1 MASSQWAIV
10 RIDNVDPRVT
20 SEDLKQLFGF
30 NAVPE
35 LKLCK
40 IEVRTANSGE
50 KYGLTIVPAEKVSAI
65 TALNG
70 VQFYGRQLGIAK
82 VHEQVK
88 TPPPDLPPPVEAPPA
103 PATSDLESSA
113 PVMTQEENMVIEE
126 EGEIIAMEL
135 DCRLPQWNTET
146 KRNPNGKVR
155 EAEVV
160 EALVISFPE
169 DPTKRIQPMRG
180 KNIGVFRIQSNDFDQ
195 YIDKTLTIRGEELC
209 LKPIRR
215 KPRQQRQEGQTY
227 SDNRNANFDPDAT
240 RITIYDAYD
249 LHFQDI
255 PNEAFDNY
263 FIELGCRIVRQ
274 TQPQRCR
281 DNREMLTINRYIVL
295 RADKEDGSVID
306 LGNKVLV
313 DGHKF
318 NIGYWGMQKYCTL
331 CGRKHGRDCPSK
343 QRFNFL
349 RQQREGKTEKRKVYS
364 DSTMRLVNQLACT
377 TDVAC
382 MTGGSIG
389 QICNMIH
396 YEDKHEEII
405 INAGTNEIH
414 YESLHEFAYTV
425 EKTREKLEKL
435 KEEENVILVLPSIKT
450 NTAEENAKA
459 RFLKESMTTING
471 IQVLSPTTVECE
483 TSFGRVHP
491 TASGT
496 KDLMLQINAYVNNE
510 IIFENCTDDV
520 VSPLKYRLV
529 DPVYKVGC
537 SACNNPGYV
546 ASLCDECK
554 QAAVQ
559 TNIQPLYDLIQEIR
573 SQMFPDTLHA
583 ENEVQMAEL
592 KNKRFLDNN
601 GVSSTSNKVAKVGQ

>member
-1 MASSQWAIV
+1 MASPWTIV
-10 RIDNVDPRVT
+10 RVDNVDPRAT
-20 SEDLKQLFGF
+20 IDDLKQLLGF
-30 NAVPE
+30 NTITE
-35 LKLCK
+35 LKTCK
-40 IEVRTANSGE
+40 IEIRSAESGE
-50 KYGLTIVPAEKVSAI
+50 RHGVMIVPTEKVPAI

-70 VQFYGRQLGIAK
+70 VEFYDKQLGIKELAHDP
-82 VHEQVK
+82 VQ
-88 TPPPDLPPPVEAPPA
+88 TPTPAPASPAPAPPA
-103 PATSDLESSA
+103 PAPPA
-113 PVMTQEENMVIEE
+113 PAPTQEESMEIEE

-135 DCRLPQWNTET
+135 DCRLPQWNTVM
-146 KRNPNGKVR
+146 KKNPDGKVK

-160 EALVISFPE
+160 DALIISFPE

-180 KNIGVFRIQSNDFDQ
+180 KNIGVFRVQSNDFNQ
-195 YIDKTLTIRGEELC
+195 YMDKTLTIRGEELH

-215 KPRQQRQEGQTY
+215 KPRQQRQEGKTY
-227 SDNRNANFDPDAT
+227 RDNRNNNYDPDAT

-263 FIELGCRIVRQ
+263 FTELGCRIVRQ
-274 TQPQRCR
+274 TQPQRSR
-281 DNREMLTINRYIVL
+281 DNREMLTINRFIVL
-295 RADKEDGSVID
+295 RANKEDGTVID
-306 LGNKVLV
+306 LGHKILV
-313 DGHKF
+313 DGRHF
-318 NIGYWGMQKYCTL
+318 NIAYFGMQKYCTL

-349 RQQREGKTEKRKVYS
+349 RQQREGKTEKRKLYS

-389 QICNMIH
+389 QICNMIP
-396 YEDKHEEII
+396 YEDKHEEIV

-425 EKTREKLEKL
+425 EKTWEKLEKL
-435 KEEENVILVLPSIKT
+435 KEKENIVLVLPST
-450 NTAEENAKA
+450 TTDTAEENAKA
-459 RFLKESMTTING
+459 NFLKEQMSAING
-471 IQVLSPTTVECE
+471 IKVLSPTTVECE

-496 KDLMLQINAYVNNE
+496 KDLVQQINANLNNE
-510 IIFENCTDDV
+510 IILENCTDDV

-537 SACNNPGYV
+537 SACDNPGYV
-546 ASLCDECK
+546 PTLCDGCK
-554 QAAVQ
+554 QAAVEI
-559 TNIQPLYDLIQEIR
+559 NIQPLHDMIQEVK
-573 SQMFPDTLHA
+573 SQMFPDTLQT
-583 ENEVQMAEL
+583 ENEVEMAEV
-592 KNKRFLDNN
+592 NKKRLSDNN
-601 GVSSTSNKVAKVGQ
+601 NESSTANKVAKVGQ